1 MYQLFAWAGAWA
13 GFIYNGILF
22 DARGEFIG
30 YLEGLD
36 VWGADG
42 QYLGELVEGS
52 YVLRRDTAM
61 SRMPRMARM
70 APIPPMKASPQ
81 MPRMPKVPRVGYSDV
96 LDRQPAE
103 PQSPD
108 AGNV

>member
-1 MYQLFAWAGAWA
+1 MYHLYTWAGAWA

-22 DARGEFIG
+22 NAAGEFTG

-36 VWGADG
+36 VWGTDG

-52 YVLRRDTAM
+52 YVLKRDTAM

-70 APIPPMKASPQ
+70 APIPPMQPLPQ
-81 MPRMPKVPRVGYSDV
+81 MPRMPKVPRVGYSDALERKTV
-96 LDRQPAE
+96 SE
-103 PQSPD
+103 SPD
-108 AGNV
+108 TGNI